1 MTIIELLNN
10 VLMVVGI
17 GFFATVF
24 MVFVIRALGEE
35 RRKNYELSDKLLD
48 KTFDRIEKM
57 MKGLVKEFKDDFNST
72 NSTAK
77 YSNNKYSENIGSEIK
92 N

>member
-24 MVFVIRALGEE
+24 MTFVIRALGEE

-48 KTFDRIEKM
+48 KTFDRFERM
-57 MKGLVKEFKDDFNST
+57 MRDLVKEFKNDF

-77 YSNNKYSENIGSEIK
+77 YNDNKYSEMFGSEMK
-92 N
+92 K

>member
-17 GFFATVF
+17 GFFANSFITL
-24 MVFVIRALGEE
+24 VIRSLGEE

-57 MKGLVKEFKDDFNST
+57 MRGLVKEFKDDFNS

-77 YSNNKYSENIGSEIK
+77 YSNNKYSEMFGSEMK